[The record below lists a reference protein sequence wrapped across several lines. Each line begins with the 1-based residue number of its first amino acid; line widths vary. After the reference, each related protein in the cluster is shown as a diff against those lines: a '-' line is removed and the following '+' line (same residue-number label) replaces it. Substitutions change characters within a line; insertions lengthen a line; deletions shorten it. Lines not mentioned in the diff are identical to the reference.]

1 MSTCSMR
8 FCILSLVILL
18 AGITCLA
25 GTAAPLTFPRLM
37 GMNIGAKNYQEA
49 DYQRQLARLDAVIL
63 GFYKEWNPLH
73 SAAPFREVTQQLKA
87 LNPLIHIGQ
96 YTILNESDVNP
107 ENDVSRKLT
116 AENWWLGDASGNKV
130 QWTADYHC
138 WDVNFTDWTRPD
150 AGGMRFPEWR
160 ALRDYHV
167 YFQDTPDFRI
177 WYLDNVWGK
186 PSVGKADWK
195 SIGRN
200 QLNSDDDIISAHQA
214 GQRAE
219 WLKIRKLRP
228 DILLMGNVNGD
239 DLSIAAIKGQLDGA
253 FLEAMMGKKWSVES
267 WGGWAMMMDRYR
279 KTIGAL
285 KDPSSGLVGFNV
297 WGNTSDYRFFR
308 YAYASCLM
316 SNGYFSFTD
325 AAAGYS
331 SVPWFDEYGCKLGT
345 AGNEPPVGPWQKGV
359 WRRDF
364 QYGIVLVNPATSAVT
379 VTVESGFKRL
389 KGTQD
394 PAVNDGAPVANVISV
409 PAKDGIILRRND
421 KSSIEGI

>member
-1 MSTCSMR
+1 
-8 FCILSLVILL
+8 
-18 AGITCLA
+18 
-25 GTAAPLTFPRLM
+25 
-37 GMNIGAKNYQEA
+37 
-49 DYQRQLARLDAVIL
+49 
-63 GFYKEWNPLH
+63 
-73 SAAPFREVTQQLKA
+73 
-87 LNPLIHIGQ
+87 
-96 YTILNESDVNP
+96 
-107 ENDVSRKLT
+107 
-116 AENWWLGDASGNKV
+116 
-130 QWTADYHC
+130 
-138 WDVNFTDWTRPD
+138 
-150 AGGMRFPEWR
+150 
-160 ALRDYHV
+160 
-167 YFQDTPDFRI
+167 
-177 WYLDNVWGK
+177 
-186 PSVGKADWK
+186 
-195 SIGRN
+195 
-200 QLNSDDDIISAHQA
+200 
-214 GQRAE
+214 
-219 WLKIRKLRP
+219 
-228 DILLMGNVNGD
+228 
-239 DLSIAAIKGQLDGA
+239 
-253 FLEAMMGKKWSVES
+253 
-267 WGGWAMMMDRYR
+267 MMDRYR

-379 VTVESGFKRL
+379 VTVEAGFKRL